1 VNTLQT
7 IKKRDLSFAYEI
19 AKAEHSKLS
28 AMCVGQSA
36 DDLANGF
43 YGPSLAGVLFNSE
56 LAIDQIA
63 MKLDRLDC

>member
-19 AKAEHSKLS
+19 AKAEHGKLN

-43 YGPSLAGVLFNSE
+43 HGPSLCGVLFDAE
-56 LAIDQIA
+56 LTVDQIA
-63 MKLDRLDC
+63 VKLDRFDR

>member
-1 VNTLQT
+1 MSTLQA

-19 AKAEHSKLS
+19 AKAEYSKLN

-43 YGPSLAGVLFNSE
+43 FGRSLCGALDDSE
-56 LAIDQIA
+56 LAVNEIA
-63 MKLDRLDC
+63 IRLDRFDR